1 MPAPKRLTPEMVGE
15 KRRRTL
21 PPVPDEPLKVD
32 FDHIPMR
39 QVIRIERLAGVR
51 LTEWGGGESDGQK
64 LAALVSVMY
73 DVDYEVVIDETAETL
88 AKYAEV
94 VLPAT
99 DDDDAG
105 EDDDQGNA

>member
-1 MPAPKRLTPEMVGE
+1 MPAPRRLTPEMVGE

-21 PPVPDEPLKVD
+21 PPIPDEPMRVD

-64 LAALVSVMY
+64 LAALVAVMY
-73 DVDYEVVIDETAETL
+73 DVDYESVLDEDAVTL

-94 VLPAT
+94 VLPTA
-99 DDDDAG
+99 DDAG

>member
-1 MPAPKRLTPEMVGE
+1 MAAQKRLTPEMVGE
-15 KRRRTL
+15 KLRKPL
-21 PPVPDEPLKVD
+21 PPVPAEPMRVD
-32 FDHIPMR
+32 FDLIPMR

-73 DVDYEVVIDETAETL
+73 DVDYDVVIDESAATL

-94 VLPAT
+94 ALPGA
-99 DDDDAG
+99 DDG
-105 EDDDQGNA
+105 EDDDPGND

>member
-1 MPAPKRLTPEMVGE
+1 MPAPRRLTPESMGE

-32 FDHIPMR
+32 FDLIPMR

-73 DVDYEVVIDETAETL
+73 DVDYDTVIEESAATL
-88 AKYAEV
+88 ARYAEV
-94 VLPAT
+94 VLPGA
-99 DDDDAG
+99 DDEG
-105 EDDDQGNA
+105 EDDDPGNG